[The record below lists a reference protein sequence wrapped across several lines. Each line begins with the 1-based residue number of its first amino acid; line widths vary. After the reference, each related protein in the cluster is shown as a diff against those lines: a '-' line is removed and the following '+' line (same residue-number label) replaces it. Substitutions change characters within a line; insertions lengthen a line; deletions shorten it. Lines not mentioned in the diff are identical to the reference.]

1 MSWTDLDEIVLQNK
15 WKSKLKHQGS
25 IILLL
30 RVQGIIDDKQHLNQ
44 SNNIGI
50 TITLAVIAAG
60 CG

>member
-1 MSWTDLDEIVLQNK
+1 MAVVVSMKLM
-15 WKSKLKHQGS
+15 SKLKRHDR
-25 IILLL
+25 ILLVFS
-30 RVQGIIDDKQHLNQ
+30 VQAHNEDKQHLNQ

>member
-1 MSWTDLDEIVLQNK
+1 
-15 WKSKLKHQGS
+15 
-25 IILLL
+25 
-30 RVQGIIDDKQHLNQ
+30 VQAIIDDALLSNQ